1 MGVTDPRRVDIEI
14 GELVLSG
21 FEHVD
26 HDLVVDAFRRELHRL
41 VRDRGVPLAENAD
54 VSVDLLRGLPP
65 LPATTTP
72 HRLGAALARAVH
84 TGLAGGGRTDGDR
97 VGHRRT
103 DGDRGGFGRTD
114 ASGTDVGGRGA

>member
-1 MGVTDPRRVDIEI
+1 MTDPRRVDIEI

-84 TGLAGGGRTDGDR
+84 TGLAGGGRTDGS
-97 VGHRRT
+97 RT

-114 ASGTDVGGRGA
+114 ASGTDVGGRRA

>member
-41 VRDRGVPLAENAD
+41 VRDRGVPLAENTD

-84 TGLAGGGRTDGDR
+84 TGLAGGGRT
-97 VGHRRT
+97 T
-103 DGDRGGFGRTD
+103 DGDRGGYGRTDASGTD